1 MDLVILAGGKGKR
14 IKKLNPI
21 KPKPL
26 IKIENKIFLDLIINY
41 YSKFNFENIFILA
54 GYRGFLIKKAF
65 QDKIKNFTNI
75 KCIIEKS
82 PKDTGGALF
91 QLKNKIE
98 KDFIL
103 INGDTFLNIGN
114 PKNLKNIIKKK
125 DIGSLC
131 LIKNKRKN
139 KIKFNNLNLN
149 NDNSVIITKNSNYIN
164 SGIYYFNKKI
174 FKYIPNK
181 KISLEREIMPKLI
194 SLKKIKGKFIN
205 CSFLDIGTPQDLI
218 FAKKNLPLMLKKPA
232 VFLDRDGVINH
243 DKGYTHNFKNFKF
256 RKNVISALKYLQK
269 KNFLIFI
276 VTNQA
281 GIAKKKYSLLQ
292 FFKLHKKINSYLSEK
307 DVFIDDLEY
316 CPHHPEGLI
325 KSLSIKC
332 KCRKPSNLMIT
343 RLINRWFINLTK
355 SFFIGDKISDELA
368 AKKSNIKFY
377 YVENDIFKQ
386 VKNIIKK

>member
-54 GYRGFLIKKAF
+54 GYKGFLIKKAF
-65 QDKIKNFTNI
+65 QNKIKNFTNI

-114 PKNLKNIIKKK
+114 PKILKNIIQKK

-139 KIKFNNLNLN
+139 KVKFNNLNLN
-149 NDNSVIITKNSNYIN
+149 NDNDVIITKNSNYIN

-181 KISLEREIMPKLI
+181 KISLEREIIPKLI

-205 CSFLDIGTPQDLI
+205 CSFLDIGTPRDLI

-307 DVFIDDLEY
+307 DIFIDDLEY
-316 CPHHPEGLI
+316 CPHHPDGLI

-377 YVENDIFKQ
+377 YVENDISKQ

>member
-54 GYRGFLIKKAF
+54 GYKGFLIKKAF
-65 QDKIKNFTNI
+65 QNKIKNFTNI

-114 PKNLKNIIKKK
+114 PKILKNIIQKK

-139 KIKFNNLNLN
+139 KVKFNNLNLN
-149 NDNSVIITKNSNYIN
+149 NDNDVIITKNSNYIN

-181 KISLEREIMPKLI
+181 KISLEREIIPKLI

-205 CSFLDIGTPQDLI
+205 CSFLDIGTPRDLI

-316 CPHHPEGLI
+316 CPHHPDGLI

-377 YVENDIFKQ
+377 YVENDISKQ

>member
-54 GYRGFLIKKAF
+54 GYKGFLIKKAF
-65 QDKIKNFTNI
+65 QNKIKNFTNI

-114 PKNLKNIIKKK
+114 PKILKNIIQKK

-139 KIKFNNLNLN
+139 KVKFNNLNLN
-149 NDNSVIITKNSNYIN
+149 NDNDVIITKNSNYIN

-181 KISLEREIMPKLI
+181 KISLEREIIPKLI

-205 CSFLDIGTPQDLI
+205 CSFLDIGTPRDLI
-218 FAKKNLPLMLKKPA
+218 FAKKNLPE
-232 VFLDRDGVINH
+232 
-243 DKGYTHNFKNFKF
+243 
-256 RKNVISALKYLQK
+256 
-269 KNFLIFI
+269 
-276 VTNQA
+276 
-281 GIAKKKYSLLQ
+281 
-292 FFKLHKKINSYLSEK
+292 KI
-307 DVFIDDLEY
+307 
-316 CPHHPEGLI
+316 H
-325 KSLSIKC
+325 
-332 KCRKPSNLMIT
+332 
-343 RLINRWFINLTK
+343 
-355 SFFIGDKISDELA
+355 
-368 AKKSNIKFY
+368 
-377 YVENDIFKQ
+377 
-386 VKNIIKK
+386 

>member
-26 IKIENKIFLDLIINY
+26 IKIENKIFLDLVINY

-65 QDKIKNFTNI
+65 QNKIKNFTNI

-139 KIKFNNLNLN
+139 KVKFNNLNLN
-149 NDNSVIITKNSNYIN
+149 NDNDVIITKNSNYIN

-205 CSFLDIGTPQDLI
+205 CSFLDIGTPRDLI

-256 RKNVISALKYLQK
+256 RKNVISTLKYLQK
-269 KNFLIFI
+269 KKFFIFI

-307 DVFIDDLEY
+307 DIFIDDLEY

>member
-21 KPKPL
+21 NPKPL
-26 IKIENKIFLDLIINY
+26 IKIENRIFLDLIVNY

-54 GYRGFLIKKAF
+54 GYKGFLIKKLLHN
-65 QDKIKNFTNI
+65 KIKNFTNI
-75 KCIIEKS
+75 KCIIEKN

-91 QLKNKIE
+91 QLKNKIK

-103 INGDTFLNIGN
+103 INGDTFLNIDN
-114 PKNLKNIIKKK
+114 PKNLKNILKKK

-139 KIKFNNLNLN
+139 KVKFNNLNLDN
-149 NDNSVIITKNSNYIN
+149 NKNVIITKNSNYIN

-181 KISLEREIMPKLI
+181 KISLENEIIPRLI
-194 SLKKIKGKFIN
+194 LLKKIKGKFIN
-205 CSFLDIGTPQDLI
+205 CSFLDIGTPKDLI
-218 FAKKNLPLMLKKPA
+218 YAKKNLPFILKKPA

-256 RKNVISALKYLQK
+256 RKNVIKTLKYLQK

-281 GIAKKKYSLLQ
+281 GIAKRKFSLLQ
-292 FFKLHKKINSYLSEK
+292 FFKLHKKINSYLSKK

-316 CPHHPEGLI
+316 CPHHPKGLI
-325 KSLSIKC
+325 KSLSVKC

-343 RLINRWFINLTK
+343 KLINRWFIDLTK
-355 SFFIGDKISDELA
+355 SFFIGDKISDKLA
-368 AKKSNIKFY
+368 SKKSNIKFY
-377 YVENDIFKQ
+377 YVENDIFQQ
-386 VKNIIKK
+386 VKNIINK